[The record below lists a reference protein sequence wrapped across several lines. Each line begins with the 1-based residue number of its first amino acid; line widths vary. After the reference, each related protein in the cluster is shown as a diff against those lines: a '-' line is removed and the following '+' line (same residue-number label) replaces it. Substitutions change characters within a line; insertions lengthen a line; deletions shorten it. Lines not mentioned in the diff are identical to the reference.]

1 MTDKSVMTVAASVFL
16 LSSVFCILSSVFRHS
31 GIPMEIISKKTV
43 WKGSFMS
50 AVEITYRDARG
61 VVRTWEALERVGIGG
76 IVVMVAVTPAGEVI
90 LEKQFRPPMG
100 RDVIELPAGLVDP
113 GESMESA
120 AKRELIE
127 ETGWSAGKM
136 EFLAEGPSST
146 GASTETLRAYLCTEL
161 VQVGKNGGDDNELI
175 EVIEI
180 PIRKVQEFLRAAQ
193 MNGTLVDLKVFGLV
207 ELARKALG
215 L

>member
-1 MTDKSVMTVAASVFL
+1 
-16 LSSVFCILSSVFRHS
+16 
-31 GIPMEIISKKTV
+31 MEIINKKTL

-76 IVVMVAVTPAGEVI
+76 IVVMIGVTPQRNVI

-100 RDVIELPAGLVDP
+100 RDVIELPAGLVEP

-127 ETGWSAGKM
+127 ETGWSANKL
-136 EFLAEGPSST
+136 EFLAEGPMST
-146 GASTETLRAYLCTEL
+146 GASTELLKAYLCTGLEYI
-161 VQVGKNGGDDNELI
+161 GKNGGDDNEII
-175 EVIEI
+175 EVIET
-180 PIRKVQEFLRAAQ
+180 PLSDVQAFLSRAQSA
-193 MNGTLVDLKVFGLV
+193 GALIDLKVFGLV
-207 ELARKALG
+207 ELARKKLG
-215 L
+215 M

>member
-1 MTDKSVMTVAASVFL
+1 MK
-16 LSSVFCILSSVFRHS
+16 
-31 GIPMEIISKKTV
+31 IISKKTL
-43 WKGSFMS
+43 WKGNFMS

-61 VVRTWEALERVGIGG
+61 VLRTWEALERVGIEG
-76 IVVMVAVTPAGEVI
+76 IVVMVAVTPSDNVI

-113 GESMESA
+113 GESMEVA

-127 ETGWSAGKM
+127 ETGWSAGNI
-136 EFLAEGPSST
+136 EFLAEGPIST
-146 GASTETLRAYLCTEL
+146 GASTETLRAYLCTDL
-161 VQVGKNGGDDNELI
+161 VQVGKNGGDDNEII
-175 EVIEI
+175 EVMEI
-180 PIRKVQEFLRAAQ
+180 PIRDIQQFLRTEQ
-193 MNGTLVDLKVFGLV
+193 KKGTLVDLKVFGLV